1 MTSEIFE
8 RWIKKLDKQT
18 KNTGRKI
25 LLIVNSCMA
34 HPQEIK
40 NLEWVKIFSFPKGY
54 IYSMD
59 LKKKKKSTERMFRSK

>member
-8 RWIKKLDKQT
+8 RSIKKLDKQT

-25 LLIVNSCMA
+25 LLIAKSCTA

-40 NLEWVKIFSFPKGY
+40 NLEGVKIFSFPKCY
-54 IYSMD
+54 IHSMD
-59 LKKKKKSTERMFRSK
+59 FKKSTERMFRSK